1 MHAAGRAASVGRVW
15 FSILVLGS
23 AILVFVTF
31 LSFALDGRGAL
42 STLLYWIGL
51 AGENNVGAW
60 WSGMLLLLAAAFAL
74 DGAAARNMRRAER
87 SAWLALA
94 AALLILSFDEVA
106 SLHEFLVTAGLEYI
120 AVLAVPLAPLIGY
133 AWLELLR
140 SGQRRVSLLLLLA
153 FVLLGTVPLQEYIQ
167 HSREWPNP
175 VVYGLRAAIEEG
187 IELLAMLL
195 LVAVTSRNTL
205 GAIADGREP
214 FEFARHRLLVLGVAA
229 TLAPI
234 LVAATFVLPYP
245 GGPADWLAAACY
257 LGCALI
263 VVRRIAAGHDGATA
277 PVIALGLW
285 YLAASLG
292 SNAIRLEWDPVILGT
307 PVGVR
312 GLFVALLLASAVPVL
327 RRAGR
332 RANPMLYAGAAGVA
346 VVGSLWPHVQ
356 LLWCGLPVLIALHIY
371 AGESALAVDVPLAS
385 ASGGMAV
392 AGPAEG

>member
-120 AVLAVPLAPLIGY
+120 AVLAVPLAALIGY

-187 IELLAMLL
+187 IELVAMLQ
-195 LVAVTSRNTL
+195 LVAVTRML
-205 GAIADGREP
+205 
-214 FEFARHRLLVLGVAA
+214 LGVA
-229 TLAPI
+229 
-234 LVAATFVLPYP
+234 
-245 GGPADWLAAACY
+245 
-257 LGCALI
+257 
-263 VVRRIAAGHDGATA
+263 
-277 PVIALGLW
+277 
-285 YLAASLG
+285 
-292 SNAIRLEWDPVILGT
+292 
-307 PVGVR
+307 
-312 GLFVALLLASAVPVL
+312 
-327 RRAGR
+327 
-332 RANPMLYAGAAGVA
+332 
-346 VVGSLWPHVQ
+346 
-356 LLWCGLPVLIALHIY
+356 
-371 AGESALAVDVPLAS
+371 
-385 ASGGMAV
+385 
-392 AGPAEG
+392 